1 MKKATVNA
9 LPSCFFFEMIYGTHV
24 FDFSLNISF
33 LLRQNSS
40 VFSSLYFFDM
50 QSCLTG
56 IEKVKTSE
64 KNQNHVR
71 VMYLY
76 GMCLVFQKKRVVSYK
91 PVCIQACLA

>member
-1 MKKATVNA
+1 MLMCLTLA
-9 LPSCFFFEMIYGTHV
+9 L
-24 FDFSLNISF
+24 ISAF
-33 LLRQNSS
+33 YCDKSS

-56 IEKVKTSE
+56 IEKAKKSE
-64 KNQNHVR
+64 KTQNHVL

>member
-1 MKKATVNA
+1 
-9 LPSCFFFEMIYGTHV
+9 MIYGTHV

-56 IEKVKTSE
+56 IEKVKKIRE
-64 KNQNHVR
+64 KSKSCACDVLVRYVLGVSKKKESFRISLLAYKHVLR
-71 VMYLY
+71 KSL
-76 GMCLVFQKKRVVSYK
+76 CS
-91 PVCIQACLA
+91 